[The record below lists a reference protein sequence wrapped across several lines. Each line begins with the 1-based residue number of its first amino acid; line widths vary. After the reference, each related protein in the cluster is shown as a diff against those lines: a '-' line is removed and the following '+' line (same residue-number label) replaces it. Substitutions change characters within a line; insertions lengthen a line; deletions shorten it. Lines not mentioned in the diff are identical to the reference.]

1 MCDMFKASQQYLSQV
16 IVIFQK
22 YPTKIVS
29 YDFRRVTE
37 VSDKID
43 VEPLETLKN

>member
-1 MCDMFKASQQYLSQV
+1 MYDMFKASQQYLSQV

-22 YPTKIVS
+22 CPTKIVS

-43 VEPLETLKN
+43 GEPLETLKN